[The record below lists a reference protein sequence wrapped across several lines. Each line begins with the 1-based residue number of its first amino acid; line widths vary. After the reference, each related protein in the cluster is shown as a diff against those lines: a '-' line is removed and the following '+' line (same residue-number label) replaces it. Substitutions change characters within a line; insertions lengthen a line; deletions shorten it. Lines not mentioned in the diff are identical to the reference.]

1 MSLIYHIT
9 SRTAADAARLSN
21 EYRPESLEKEG
32 FIHLSQRHQ
41 VSGVANS
48 FYKGQT
54 DLVILVVDETLLKP
68 ELKYEAPVHPTPL
81 GASHFPPS
89 GSPSQP
95 GPLPTKPP
103 SGKEVRCTSLPP
115 VIASASTSTSPR
127 FGGTEG
133 GPTPHPEHLF
143 PHLYG
148 PLNFDAVVEIIDL
161 IPTPDLPTSL

>member
-9 SRTAADAARLSN
+9 SRTAADAARQSH

-68 ELKYEAPVHPTPL
+68 ELKYEAPVHPG
-81 GASHFPPS
+81 GAVNAGILPS
-89 GSPSQP
+89 SDQ
-95 GPLPTKPP
+95 
-103 SGKEVRCTSLPP
+103 
-115 VIASASTSTSPR
+115 
-127 FGGTEG
+127 
-133 GPTPHPEHLF
+133 LF

-148 PLNFDAVVEIIDL
+148 PLNFDAVIDVE
-161 IPTPDLPTSL
+161 DLPVQSDGTFRAAFL

>member
-9 SRTAADAARLSN
+9 SRTAADAARLSH

-54 DLVILVVDETLLKP
+54 DLVILVVDETLLKS
-68 ELKYEAPVHPTPL
+68 ELKYEAPVHPTP
-81 GASHFPPS
+81 SS
-89 GSPSQP
+89 
-95 GPLPTKPP
+95 
-103 SGKEVRCTSLPP
+103 SLP
-115 VIASASTSTSPR
+115 STSPH

-133 GPTPHPEHLF
+133 GPTPHPELF

-148 PLNFDAVVEIIDL
+148 PLNFDAVVDIVAL
-161 IPTPDLPTSL
+161 PANPDGTFRAAFL